1 MSKFNLLR
9 TRRFAAAGTRQA
21 ASGAFETR
29 FATPFAAAGAA
40 SPRPGRGDVVATA
53 CARLW
58 RRRPSDDRRRTTFS
72 KPTDALSNARARARA
87 WGFRD
92 LEQTSG
98 PRAAAS
104 SWRGCARG
112 TPSSKPA
119 KGNCG
124 CRGVHRPRGT
134 GRGGA
139 GAPESSRRH
148 GQRGGA
154 SWRQPRYPTP
164 AWSRPRLNAPVDV
177 RAMRFGIW
185 KCQNMFQISFHF
197 LLARE

>member
-1 MSKFNLLR
+1 MESSKCIFPPNMHISNLRPTAPERSFLFGFSCRRSPCSGVFFWIPATSRDGAPVRFIYEGTWGYLRKFNLLR

-29 FATPFAAAGAA
+29 FAIPFAAGGAA

-112 TPSSKPA
+112 TPSSMPA

-124 CRGVHRPRGT
+124 
-134 GRGGA
+134 
-139 GAPESSRRH
+139 
-148 GQRGGA
+148 
-154 SWRQPRYPTP
+154 
-164 AWSRPRLNAPVDV
+164 
-177 RAMRFGIW
+177 
-185 KCQNMFQISFHF
+185 
-197 LLARE
+197 